1 MKIKI
6 NNRKKVGKLTN
17 MWKLSNTLLNNQLKM
32 KSKEK
37 FLEVLKQIKIKT
49 QQQQKSKISQ
59 SRKFRGT
66 NTTINKKEELKIKST

>member
-49 QQQQKSKISQ
+49 QQQKSKISQ
-59 SRKFRGT
+59 SRKFRGI
-66 NTTINKKEELKIKST
+66 NTTINKKEELKNKST